1 MKNIWFVLIGTLL
14 GAVAGYGLTTNAEAK
29 TLDEFFECYHKP
41 KFADDE
47 LCEKILD

>member
-1 MKNIWFVLIGTLL
+1 MKSTWIFLIGILIGNVL
-14 GAVAGYGLTTNAEAK
+14 GYGLTLYAEAK

-47 LCEKILD
+47 RCKKMLD